1 MSLQSWWSTA
11 WPRVMLGITPVCVGR
26 SSPQLP
32 WQYMVMTNSFWV
44 PSLLTLWFELFLS
57 PWSLLSVHGSSESGL
72 ERHNC
77 KDEFCDLGVKPFPS
91 SVHKVLLEPNTWHR
105 CEAKPEDTSPPI
117 LPHPCPHLQAVSAA
131 DFNPAP
137 IASSVLPAGI
147 QESLKDE
154 EVTEG
159 QAATL
164 RCELTKA
171 APVEWRKGSTL
182 LQASD
187 KYKMRQEGTVRK
199 LLIQD
204 VELKDAGEYTCVCG
218 EQETTAALIVHGKNN
233 TQISVLLW
241 ISVPAHWFHSCVH
254 LWLNYFFKSVN
265 SLWDLVVPRLLFS
278 FCLLVCPVSQNY
290 DENALF
296 PP

>member
-1 MSLQSWWSTA
+1 M
-11 WPRVMLGITPVCVGR
+11 
-26 SSPQLP
+26 
-32 WQYMVMTNSFWV
+32 F
-44 PSLLTLWFELFLS
+44 
-57 PWSLLSVHGSSESGL
+57 
-72 ERHNC
+72 
-77 KDEFCDLGVKPFPS
+77 
-91 SVHKVLLEPNTWHR
+91 
-105 CEAKPEDTSPPI
+105 
-117 LPHPCPHLQAVSAA
+117 AA
-131 DFNPAP
+131 AFNPAP
-137 IASSVLPAGI
+137 VASPVLPAGI

-159 QAATL
+159 QTATL

-233 TQISVLLW
+233 ICIFVDFYASSLL
-241 ISVPAHWFHSCVH
+241 
-254 LWLNYFFKSVN
+254 
-265 SLWDLVVPRLLFS
+265 LVVCLPVAELF
-278 FCLLVCPVSQNY
+278 L
-290 DENALF
+290 
-296 PP
+296 